1 MERSEANE
9 TRGTRQGEKRR
20 RERGGGNN
28 RGGGKWRSE
37 ALKRRPGGVSPF
49 SSANSIRRTTDCH
62 GQMLPPSSPLPASLS
77 LFLSSTVKPM
87 NQRVNTGLSPRKL
100 QLQEGKQSRHSS
112 GPSSDSSLALQNI
125 IFILKL
131 QCRTFHLCDILFSAI
146 HYSSSIICEPAT
158 GIPQLPLAERRIREI
173 PRQLFFLPGAAERNT
188 QKSSGVNYKG
198 WKETKCVHSQ

>member
-1 MERSEANE
+1 MKI
-9 TRGTRQGEKRR
+9 RGTQASS
-20 RERGGGNN
+20 
-28 RGGGKWRSE
+28 WRSLAIFLRGFNQADDRLPWTNVTPE
-37 ALKRRPGGVSPF
+37 F
-49 SSANSIRRTTDCH
+49 SSSSI
-62 GQMLPPSSPLPASLS
+62 SLFLA

-173 PRQLFFLPGAAERNT
+173 PRQLSFCLMLQR
-188 QKSSGVNYKG
+188 
-198 WKETKCVHSQ
+198 ETPRKVQM

>member
-1 MERSEANE
+1 MKI
-9 TRGTRQGEKRR
+9 RGTQASS
-20 RERGGGNN
+20 
-28 RGGGKWRSE
+28 WRSLAIFLRE
-37 ALKRRPGGVSPF
+37 FNQADDRLPRTNVTPEF
-49 SSANSIRRTTDCH
+49 SSSSIS
-62 GQMLPPSSPLPASLS
+62 LFLS

-158 GIPQLPLAERRIREI
+158 GIPQLPLAERRIRAI
-173 PRQLFFLPGAAERNT
+173 RRQLSFCLMLQRGTPRKV
-188 QKSSGVNYKG
+188 QM
-198 WKETKCVHSQ
+198 

>member
-1 MERSEANE
+1 
-9 TRGTRQGEKRR
+9 
-20 RERGGGNN
+20 
-28 RGGGKWRSE
+28 
-37 ALKRRPGGVSPF
+37 
-49 SSANSIRRTTDCH
+49 
-62 GQMLPPSSPLPASLS
+62 MLPLSSPLPASLS

-173 PRQLFFLPGAAERNT
+173 PRQLFFCLVLQR
-188 QKSSGVNYKG
+188 
-198 WKETKCVHSQ
+198 ETPRKVLIEIIKVENKLNVHILNS